1 MVRRGCFSISQSF
14 LERDPR
20 SNVLGYPVLREAGL
34 IGVDGEYCY
43 NSLRSRVY
51 LLLFEDFSSKIYIY

>member
-34 IGVDGEYCY
+34 IGVDGEYC
-43 NSLRSRVY
+43 LER
-51 LLLFEDFSSKIYIY
+51 EPIKIHKFWF